1 MSFNSFRL
9 LRFKF
14 LEDNIGSDHAVIL
27 GTKKILLSAPHGVT
41 QTRLGKNK
49 VAEIGTLP
57 FALILQK
64 RCGTHLIA
72 KTKNNFDDANYDENC
87 EYRQELKNLIPDHNI
102 THLID
107 FHGLASKRPMD
118 INLGIN
124 LGHNIETNISLF
136 ENLVKMLKNEGFKV
150 TIDNPFSGGKTTVSG
165 WSKANFDNLWT
176 LQVEINSKLTN
187 RSENYDKLNRLLNVF
202 ERFINQI

>member
-27 GTKKILLSAPHGVT
+27 GTKKVLLSAPHGVT

-49 VAEIGTLP
+49 VAEIGTIP
-57 FALILQK
+57 FSLILQK
-64 RCGTHLIA
+64 RCKTHLIV

-87 EYRQELKNLIPDHNI
+87 EYRQEIKSLILDHNI

-124 LGHNIETNISLF
+124 LGHNIETNVSLF
-136 ENLVKMLKNEGFKV
+136 ENLVKILKNEGFKV

-165 WSKANFDNLWT
+165 WTKANFDNLWT